1 MRAVIYGVGAIGGVV
16 AAALAEAGHE
26 VIGIARGAQLAALQ
40 AGPLRLRA
48 PGLEIAAQVPCVADP
63 SEIAFRD
70 DDMVLLTMKTQD
82 CLGALHRLR
91 SAGLRDQPIFCLQ
104 NGIANE
110 PMALRLFPNVHGVT
124 VMMPAAFT
132 EPGEVLCHGTPK
144 LGLFDIGRYPAGSD
158 ADDARLAALFD
169 SARMAGFVRENVMA
183 SKRGK
188 LLVNLANCLEAAVG
202 RGADRGDFPQRV
214 RAEAE
219 AVLRAAGLAWDE
231 VGMDDPRRKELMQMG
246 EITGATRFGGSTTQ
260 SLLRGTGRV
269 ETDYLNGEIAYLGRL
284 HGVATPANAFLTW
297 LGAAL
302 AEARVQPGHLDAAR
316 LGALFEDWAAGHRVD
331 LPV

>member
-1 MRAVIYGVGAIGGVV
+1 MRTIIYGVGAVGGVV
-16 AAALAEAGHE
+16 AAALAQAGHE

-48 PGLEIAAQVPCVADP
+48 VDGVTEAQVPCVSDP
-63 SEIAFRD
+63 AEIAFRA

-82 CLGALHRLR
+82 CLDALHRLR
-91 SAGLRDQPIFCLQ
+91 QAGLRDQPIFCLQ

-110 PMALRLFPNVHGVT
+110 AMALRLFANVHGVT

-132 EPGEVLCHGTPK
+132 EPGEVLCYGAPK
-144 LGLFDIGRYPAGSD
+144 LGIFDIGRFPKGSD
-158 ADDARLAALFD
+158 ADDRRLAALFD
-169 SARMAGFVRENVMA
+169 SARMAGFVHDDVMA

-188 LLVNLANCLEAAVG
+188 LLVNLGNCLEAAVG
-202 RGADRGDFPQRV
+202 RGADRGDFPARV

-219 AVLRAAGLAWDE
+219 AVFRAAGLAWDD
-231 VGMDDPRRKELMQMG
+231 VGMDDPRRKALMQMG
-246 EITGATRFGGSTTQ
+246 EIPGTTRFGGSTSQ

-284 HGVATPANAFLTW
+284 HGVDTPVNALLTW

-302 AEARVQPGHLDAAR
+302 AAARVPPGHLDLAG
-316 LGALFEDWAAGHRVD
+316 LDALCADWVAGRKVA
-331 LPV
+331 LPA

>member
-1 MRAVIYGVGAIGGVV
+1 MRTIIYGVGAIGGVV
-16 AAALAEAGHE
+16 AAALTEAGHD
-26 VIGIARGAQLAALQ
+26 VTGIARGAQLAALQ

-48 PGLEIAAQVPCVADP
+48 PGVEIEARLPCVADP
-63 SEIAFRD
+63 TEIAFRP
-70 DDMVLLTMKTQD
+70 DDMILLTMKTQD
-82 CLGALHRLR
+82 CLDALHRLR
-91 SAGLRDQPIFCLQ
+91 LAGLRDQPIFCLQ

-110 PMALRLFPNVHGVT
+110 PTALRLFPNVHGVT
-124 VMMPAAFT
+124 VMMPAAYT

-144 LGLFDIGRYPAGSD
+144 LGVFDTGRFPKGSD

-169 SARMAGFVRENVMA
+169 GARMAGFVQDDVMA

-188 LLVNLANCLEAAVG
+188 LLLNLSNCLEAAVG

-219 AVLRAAGLAWDE
+219 AVFRAAGLSWDE
-231 VGMDDPRRKELMQMG
+231 VGMDHPQRKHLMQ
-246 EITGATRFGGSTTQ
+246 TGDIPGTPRFGGSTSQ

-284 HGVATPANAFLTW
+284 HGVDVPLNAFLTW

-302 AEARVQPGHLDAAR
+302 AEARAQPGHLDLAR
-316 LGALFEDWAAGHRVD
+316 LGALFEDWTAGRRVD
-331 LPV
+331 LPA